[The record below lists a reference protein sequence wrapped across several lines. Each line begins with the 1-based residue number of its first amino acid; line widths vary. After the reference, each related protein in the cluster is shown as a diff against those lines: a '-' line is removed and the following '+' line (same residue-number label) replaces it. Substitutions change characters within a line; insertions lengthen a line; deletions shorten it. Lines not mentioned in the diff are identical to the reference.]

1 MARIVPDKSAKM
13 LFYIYL
19 IEIMVKSHK
28 QRGGWAG
35 EEGSKV
41 RVDLLEFY
49 DRYMRKAEG
58 SRAGKTPVLVEGVKN
73 ISGTNNSL
81 IIVDMQPGFV
91 NAFPTTTRAFGGPG
105 AFAVADGE
113 NVVDPMIKFMNINMA
128 FFTKVILTRDTHDA
142 DHCSFKTFPPH
153 CIINS
158 KGAAL
163 IPELEAFKGQPK
175 VEVIFKGMNP
185 KVDSFGG
192 LKYHADDY
200 YATRQM
206 PGCCNNPSGDADG
219 VSCSDATGGFY
230 LKDRS
235 QEFEIEPF
243 TNKLATTY
251 AEIKEDF
258 GKRFEIDD
266 LLNGQTS
273 GEHNVFVCGLA
284 GDFCVKDTAFNIA
297 KHGTYKGVKLN
308 VFVLQP
314 LTRYPLLPVLYDKGD
329 KAPFLALD
337 AADPKNTKKDFNKY
351 IFQYVAGGKKILSV
365 KDVQDMAASIATG
378 SPNPL
383 ESDPTYGH
391 FLTNPIDLLND
402 YGSLDNIKVLME
414 LPTFATSGGYRRNRK
429 TRHKKNYRRNRKTR
443 RN

>member
-1 MARIVPDKSAKM
+1 MPKSRR
-13 LFYIYL
+13 
-19 IEIMVKSHK
+19 
-28 QRGGWAG
+28 QRGGWANVG
-35 EEGSKV
+35 ANGV

-49 DRYMRKAEG
+49 DRYMRKAES
-58 SRAGKTPVLVEGVKN
+58 SRAGKTPVLIEGAVN
-73 ISGTNNSL
+73 IPGTNNSL
-81 IIVDMQPGFV
+81 IVVDMQPGFV
-91 NAFPTTTRAFGGPG
+91 NGFPETTRPRGPG

-113 NVVDPMIKFMNINMA
+113 NVVAPMIKFMNDNMDS
-128 FFTKVILTRDTHDA
+128 FTKVILTRDTHDA
-142 DHCSFKTFPPH
+142 AHCSFGTFPPH

-158 KGAAL
+158 ESASL

-192 LKYHADDY
+192 LEYPKDRYFE
-200 YATRQM
+200 TRQT
-206 PGCCNNPSGDADG
+206 PGCCNDPSGDADG
-219 VSCSDATGGFY
+219 MSCSDATGGFY

-235 QEFEIEPF
+235 QEFEIQPF
-243 TNKLATTY
+243 TNKSATTY

-266 LLNGQTS
+266 LLNGQNG

-297 KHGTYKGVKLN
+297 KYKHKLGVKLN

-314 LTRYPLLPVLYDKGD
+314 LARYPLLPVLLDKGD
-329 KAPFLALD
+329 KGPYLALD
-337 AADPKNTKKDFNKY
+337 ASNPKATVKDFNKY

-365 KDVQDMAASIATG
+365 ADIQALTPSE
-378 SPNPL
+378 L
-383 ESDPTYGH
+383 ESNPAYGH

-402 YGSLDNIKVLME
+402 YGTLDNIKVLME
-414 LPTFATSGGYRRNRK
+414 LPTFTPSNSSSSMSGGYRRNRN
-429 TRHKKNYRRNRKTR
+429 TRRKNNRRNRKTR
-443 RN
+443 RNYRN